1 MNEPT
6 VYARKPRRSSVA
18 VAFAGFSDF
27 RRTGRGGTG
36 RGGALAGFFAA
47 GFAAGLEKPGDSDLL
62 TGPGFLPALAASR
75 ILAVSLCTFF
85 FAPLTAGG
93 FAVADFLATGCLAA
107 GFVAFA
113 DSSEGLLLPERAIAR
128 ISFTLGRSD
137 DADTFDATGSETF
150 PSPLGSVGLEG
161 ADAVS
166 DSGGAS
172 LELAEDWPSA
182 RAAAKISATDIFFF
196 SAMNHLHPVAP
207 QCAQTGGTPSRT
219 RAINKRS

>member
-1 MNEPT
+1 M
-6 VYARKPRRSSVA
+6 
-18 VAFAGFSDF
+18 
-27 RRTGRGGTG
+27 
-36 RGGALAGFFAA
+36 
-47 GFAAGLEKPGDSDLL
+47 
-62 TGPGFLPALAASR
+62 
-75 ILAVSLCTFF
+75 SLCTFF

-137 DADTFDATGSETF
+137 DADTFEATGSETF

-182 RAAAKISATDIFFF
+182 RRSQNFRHGHLFLF
-196 SAMNHLHPVAP
+196 SHEP
-207 QCAQTGGTPSRT
+207 PSP
-219 RAINKRS
+219 S